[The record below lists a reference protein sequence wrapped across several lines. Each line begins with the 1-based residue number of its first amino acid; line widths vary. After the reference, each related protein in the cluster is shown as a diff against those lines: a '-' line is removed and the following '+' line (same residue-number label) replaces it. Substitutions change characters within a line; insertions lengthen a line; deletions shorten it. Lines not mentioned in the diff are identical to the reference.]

1 MQQETAGWVSFRMW
15 RNNREAQNQEFDM
28 ATRVRV
34 DEQTD
39 ATEAPEC
46 LGPRHTE
53 EAATIPD

>member
-1 MQQETAGWVSFRMW
+1 MW